1 MGAGNTAGEHGE
13 DLTKVSAAIL
23 KTIKEADLG
32 RLGLVSVLKGHKSK
46 LVMQQKLYNSPGYG
60 ALYWLTSDAIK
71 DVLRQLEEK
80 GYIQTVNI
88 GPQWGTFYRIPK
100 VRLTA
105 EGERALQDNIEI
117 RLEVDPH
124 IRELPH
130 ESDTVDESIRLF
142 REHGSAA
149 RVANVRGLK
158 ETTVWNHLKAGI
170 RLGIIKKTDIFS
182 ADDLAKVEQAKREH
196 PLASLKELKEM
207 VPWMSYA
214 ELLCAL
220 VKGTECPEKEENGRG
235 RSIRQADDSLRGG

>member
-1 MGAGNTAGEHGE
+1 MMVGNKAEERGE
-13 DLTKVSAAIL
+13 DLTRISAVIL
-23 KTIKEADLG
+23 KTIKEANLG

-46 LVMQQKLYNSPGYG
+46 LVMHQKLYNSPGYG

-80 GYIQTVNI
+80 GYTQTINV

-105 EGERALQDNIEI
+105 EGEKALQEHIDIT
-117 RLEVDPH
+117 LKVDPH
-124 IRELPH
+124 KKELPQ

-149 RVANVRGLK
+149 RVANIRGLK
-158 ETTVWNHLKAGI
+158 ETTIWDHLKTGI

-207 VPWMSYA
+207 LPWMSYA

-220 VKGTECPEKEENGRG
+220 VKEPDRLEAKG
-235 RSIRQADDSLRGG
+235 